1 MFEEINCQKYRAIL
15 LKQSD
20 NWRRCDLCQ
29 CFGLSVTELRFQSFN
44 YAKGIVTAV
53 NPVKALAFDVEDFPV
68 LPVYCFQAESRGRTF
83 RCNYS
88 ASESISV
95 YRNVG
100 SIHVCRISFILFLKM
115 TKKHLHVAVQ
125 FICFAESVLAKLL
138 FLIFSCLLLMLEY
151 LFNLKCTTPSK
162 AAIVLMLQIP

>member
-1 MFEEINCQKYRAIL
+1 M
-15 LKQSD
+15 
-20 NWRRCDLCQ
+20 
-29 CFGLSVTELRFQSFN
+29 
-44 YAKGIVTAV
+44 
-53 NPVKALAFDVEDFPV
+53 
-68 LPVYCFQAESRGRTF
+68 
-83 RCNYS
+83 CNYS
-88 ASESISV
+88 ASEIISL
-95 YRNVG
+95 YRNVC